1 MPKHLSKYTDKE
13 WDKEVEDAKKIWD
26 TEIEDW
32 RKDPNFELESIDCSM
47 HPGMFYELSGV
58 GGFNEKNGW
67 TYREYVNS
75 WRRRAR

>member
-1 MPKHLSKYTDKE
+1 MPKHLSKYTQKE

-32 RKDPNFELESIDCSM
+32 RKDPNFELESPRCPM
-47 HPGMFYELSGV
+47 HPGMFYQLSGV

-67 TYREYVNS
+67 TYRESVNL
-75 WRRRAR
+75 WRKSSG